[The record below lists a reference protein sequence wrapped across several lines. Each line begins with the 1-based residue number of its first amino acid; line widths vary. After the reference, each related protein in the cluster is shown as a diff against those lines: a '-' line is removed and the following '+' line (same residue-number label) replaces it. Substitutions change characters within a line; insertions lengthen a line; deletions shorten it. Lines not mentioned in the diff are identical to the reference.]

1 MNVFALPAEL
11 PAEELVEPLLTGA
24 TRIERIVSN
33 GQTSGWYD
41 QAEDEW
47 VCVLA
52 GEGELEYAGG
62 RRQRLRAG
70 DTAWLPAHLRHR
82 VSYTSAPC
90 IWLCVFRPA
99 EPQSASGR

>member
-1 MNVFALPAEL
+1 MNILQLPECL
-11 PAEELVEPLLTGA
+11 PKEEGTDILLSGN
-24 TRIERIVSN
+24 TRVERIISG

-41 QAEDEW
+41 QEEDEW

-52 GEGELEYAGG
+52 GEGELEYADGS
-62 RRQRLRAG
+62 RQRLKAG
-70 DTAWLPAHLRHR
+70 DTAYLPAHLRHR

-99 EPQSASGR
+99 E